1 MKRIGRERRTAAIV
15 GIDNNVRE
23 IEDLAN
29 SAGLDVVF
37 ELVQWRRRPD
47 SSTYVGRGKL
57 EDLKEILEKR
67 KVDYVIINGNLKPS
81 QHYNLEK
88 NLGVECIDRIR
99 LVLNIFKER
108 AETTESRLQV
118 ERATLKYEIPFLR
131 EWIHNAKAGEHP
143 GFMAGGEYAV
153 DVYYDLI
160 KKRMKIIDDEL
171 LRLSRGQEVRRG
183 QRRKRGFALVCLA
196 GYTNAGKSSLLNIL
210 GNDDAVVDN
219 KMFSTLAARTRKI
232 NDTENDVLLTDT
244 IGFLQDLPYFMIE
257 SFKYSID
264 EILSTDLVLL
274 VVDASDSIEE
284 IRRKVEASTKILFPK
299 TGPADLIV
307 ALNKVDLV
315 RGSTDEKV
323 KIIRDLTGC
332 ASIVPISTV
341 TREGIDQLIEKIDDR
356 FKHDCAVKVKLPNT
370 PESGSIVSWLYE
382 IASVKNVEYGESVL
396 LSLDCRERDLETIL
410 MRTRAAGGMAVD
422 IP

>member
-1 MKRIGRERRTAAIV
+1 VKRIENERRTAAIV
-15 GIDNNVRE
+15 SIDSNIRE
-23 IEDLAN
+23 IEDLAD
-29 SAGLDVVF
+29 SAGVDVIF
-37 ELVQWRRRPD
+37 ELVQWRYRPD

-57 EDLKEILEKR
+57 EGLKGILEKR
-67 KVDYVIINGNLKPS
+67 KVDHVIINGNLKPS

-171 LRLSRGQEVRRG
+171 LRLSKGQEVRRG

-196 GYTNAGKSSLLNIL
+196 GYTNAGKSSLLNVL
-210 GNDDAVVDN
+210 GNDDAVVD
-219 KMFSTLAARTRKI
+219 KSMFSTLAARTRKI
-232 NDTENDVLLTDT
+232 DNTENDVLLTDT

-274 VVDASDSIEE
+274 VVDASDSTEE
-284 IRRKVEASTKILFPK
+284 LRRKLEASTKILFPK
-299 TGPADLIV
+299 IGPADLMV
-307 ALNKVDLV
+307 ALNKIDLV
-315 RGSTDEKV
+315 EGGIDEKIEIV
-323 KIIRDLTGC
+323 RDVTGC

-341 TREGIDQLIEKIDDR
+341 SREGIDQLIEKIDYR
-356 FKHDCAVKVKLPNT
+356 FKHDCKVEVRLPNKA
-370 PESGSIVSWLYE
+370 ESGGIVSWLYE
-382 IASVKNVEYGESVL
+382 VATVKKVEYGESVL
-396 LSLDCRERDLETIL
+396 LSLDCRGRDLETIL
-410 MRTRAAGGMAVD
+410 MRTRAAGGMAVNTL
-422 IP
+422 

>member
-1 MKRIGRERRTAAIV
+1 VKRIEREGRTAAIV
-15 GIDNNVRE
+15 SIGSNVRE
-23 IEDLAN
+23 IEDLAD
-29 SAGLDVVF
+29 SAGVDVIF
-37 ELVQWRRRPD
+37 ELVQWRYRPD

-57 EDLKEILEKR
+57 EGLKGILEKR
-67 KVDYVIINGNLKPS
+67 KVDCVIINGDLKPS

-108 AETTESRLQV
+108 ADTTESRLQV

-143 GFMAGGEYAV
+143 GFMARGEYAV

-171 LRLSRGQEVRRG
+171 LRLSKGQEVRRG

-196 GYTNAGKSSLLNIL
+196 GYTNAGKSSLLNVL
-210 GNDDAVVDN
+210 GNDDAIVD
-219 KMFSTLAARTRKI
+219 KSMFSTLAARTRKMD
-232 NDTENDVLLTDT
+232 NTKNNVLLTDT

-274 VVDASDSIEE
+274 VVDASDSTEE
-284 IRRKVEASTKILFPK
+284 MRRKLEASTKILFPK
-299 TGPADLIV
+299 IGPADLMV
-307 ALNKVDLV
+307 ALNKIDLV
-315 RGSTDEKV
+315 EGGIAEKIEIV
-323 KIIRDLTGC
+323 RDVTGC
-332 ASIVPISTV
+332 ASIVPISTIS
-341 TREGIDQLIEKIDDR
+341 REGIDQLIEKIDYR
-356 FKHDCAVKVKLPNT
+356 FKHDCRVEVKLPNKA
-370 PESGSIVSWLYE
+370 ESGSIVSWLYE
-382 IASVKNVEYGESVL
+382 VATVKKVEYGESVL
-396 LSLDCRERDLETIL
+396 LSLDCRGRDLETIL
-410 MRTRAAGGMAVD
+410 MRTRAAGGMAVNTL
-422 IP
+422 